1 MWLAS
6 LLALRPALHSLAR
19 MPPHRWCSSD
29 KTRQEDKKRAV
40 TIVPI
45 CYSSNSGDK
54 KEADKLSSLLASL
67 EKSEGERKKTS
78 GTTRTGLD
86 KDVHLHLPSGRR
98 DLGTGQDRK
107 KELDMQPA
115 VAGLKKRRKQRRNL
129 GIMIYLKK

>member
-29 KTRQEDKKRAV
+29 KTRQEDKKRDH

-45 CYSSNSGDK
+45 CYSSNSDDK
-54 KEADKLSSLLASL
+54 KEADKLTSILASL
-67 EKSEGERKKTS
+67 KKSEGERKKTS

-86 KDVHLHLPSGRR
+86 KEVHLHLPSGRR
-98 DLGTGQDRK
+98 DLGTGQDGK
-107 KELDMQPA
+107 KELDTQP

-129 GIMIYLKK
+129 GIMIYFKK